1 MLSSPLSKQPKRRS
15 GTSDR
20 GLTVALV
27 LLLPLVAA
35 AERGDRRPYSFG
47 DRIAGLYL
55 AVGADDAHVFQL
67 DADGGFSYME
77 SQQFGGWPGSPS
89 FSDEMGTW
97 RKTGRRTLVSTSF
110 HLEYWTD
117 GGAYAGITVLR
128 RSFEFDRKLGSFTV
142 VCSGDTY
149 APGVDPF
156 GPAAEANSS
165 FECPPRKFQ
174 KIRTGD

>member
-1 MLSSPLSKQPKRRS
+1 MLSSPLSKHPNRRS
-15 GTSDR
+15 RTSDR
-20 GLTVALV
+20 GLIVTLV

-35 AERGDRRPYSFG
+35 ADRNNEHPSRFG

-117 GGAYAGITVLR
+117 GGAYAGISVLR
-128 RSFEFDRKLGSFTV
+128 RTLEFDRKLRSFAV

-156 GPAAEANSS
+156 DPEAEANSS

-174 KIRTGD
+174 RIRAGE